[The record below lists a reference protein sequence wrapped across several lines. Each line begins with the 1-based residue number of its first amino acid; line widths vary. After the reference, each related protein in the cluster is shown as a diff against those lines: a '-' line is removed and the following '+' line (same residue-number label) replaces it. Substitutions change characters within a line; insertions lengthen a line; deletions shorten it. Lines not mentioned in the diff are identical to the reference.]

1 MNREVI
7 LSGVLPWTVQ
17 WISNPYQLPAIVQFY
32 PEISVVLKNSV
43 LLHIFILRLPIILLH
58 FHEPVPLLF
67 ISLLCYSCMPV
78 LPSLSSSFIS
88 FDSSLLVNKNDQITF
103 ACPLGCPGFLLAMGG
118 VWSQLRLREKGFQQR
133 SLS

>member
-43 LLHIFILRLPIILLH
+43 LLHIFI
-58 FHEPVPLLF
+58 
-67 ISLLCYSCMPV
+67 
-78 LPSLSSSFIS
+78 
-88 FDSSLLVNKNDQITF
+88 
-103 ACPLGCPGFLLAMGG
+103 
-118 VWSQLRLREKGFQQR
+118 
-133 SLS
+133 